1 MLVADTSSNVHRS
14 SFLDTASKAF
24 KLWSKALSTF
34 GVVPAAAFTIRG
46 ATSSSVADPVPAP
59 GPAPAA
65 GAGSLLPRDGGF
77 GAAELAAGVAIV
89 VSICL
94 LTVACEKL
102 MTTPCT

>member
-46 ATSSSVADPVPAP
+46 ATSSPVAEPAP
-59 GPAPAA
+59 APAPAA
-65 GAGSLLPRDGGF
+65 GAGSLLPRDGGV

-89 VSICL
+89 VSIC
-94 LTVACEKL
+94 
-102 MTTPCT
+102 